1 MNMRPPTRAIG
12 APRAREE
19 SLLMYRVATMHFV
32 DRLSNLEISRN
43 LGISRFRVARLL
55 EQSVSLGDVKTR
67 VAFPSAV
74 DLPLSEQL
82 ERTFRLQS
90 ASVSGQTGDDR
101 WRAAGVSSLA
111 VHLVGELLEDGAQLG
126 LSWGRTLESVTEC
139 ASHLILDLP
148 RADIVQLVGGV
159 PSSGGGL
166 EASDLVRRFSLLTGG
181 QGTVLNGPLLVPT
194 RAIADSLRSERSI
207 AAALSAGASADVALF
222 SVGAWKPGQSML
234 WDLLSD
240 DDRLLGER
248 DGVVADICGVIVT
261 AAGEVAMSDLSERI
275 IAIGASALRRIPR
288 RVAVVLGTDKTDA
301 LISALRSGLIT
312 DLVVEADAARA
323 LLKAG

>member
-1 MNMRPPTRAIG
+1 MAVKADFFISPPYSVPPMSTIFLTKSTRMKT
-12 APRAREE
+12 
-19 SLLMYRVATMHFV
+19 SLLVWST
-32 DRLSNLEISRN
+32 
-43 LGISRFRVARLL
+43 
-55 EQSVSLGDVKTR
+55 
-67 VAFPSAV
+67 
-74 DLPLSEQL
+74 
-82 ERTFRLQS
+82 
-90 ASVSGQTGDDR
+90 SGK
-101 WRAAGVSSLA
+101 
-111 VHLVGELLEDGAQLG
+111 
-126 LSWGRTLESVTEC
+126 
-139 ASHLILDLP
+139 
-148 RADIVQLVGGV
+148 
-159 PSSGGGL
+159 
-166 EASDLVRRFSLLTGG
+166 
-181 QGTVLNGPLLVPT
+181 
-194 RAIADSLRSERSI
+194 
-207 AAALSAGASADVALF
+207 
-222 SVGAWKPGQSML
+222 AWKPGQSML

>member
-1 MNMRPPTRAIG
+1 
-12 APRAREE
+12 
-19 SLLMYRVATMHFV
+19 
-32 DRLSNLEISRN
+32 
-43 LGISRFRVARLL
+43 
-55 EQSVSLGDVKTR
+55 
-67 VAFPSAV
+67 
-74 DLPLSEQL
+74 
-82 ERTFRLQS
+82 
-90 ASVSGQTGDDR
+90 
-101 WRAAGVSSLA
+101 
-111 VHLVGELLEDGAQLG
+111 
-126 LSWGRTLESVTEC
+126 
-139 ASHLILDLP
+139 
-148 RADIVQLVGGV
+148 
-159 PSSGGGL
+159 
-166 EASDLVRRFSLLTGG
+166 
-181 QGTVLNGPLLVPT
+181 
-194 RAIADSLRSERSI
+194 
-207 AAALSAGASADVALF
+207 LSAGASADVALF